1 MKYGNADLSGKFLL
15 GPMAAYTDL
24 AFRLLCRKHGASMC
38 FTEFSNANALVRGIT
53 ESWRL
58 CRTAKEEMPVG
69 IQIFGPSAEI
79 IAKAASMISQKVDT
93 GELFASC
100 IDLNFGCPSGTVIRA
115 DSGAALLKKP
125 QKIGEIVEACCKA
138 SSVPITAKIRA
149 GWSSDNSVQIAKV
162 VEGAGASG
170 ITVHWRT
177 ATEGRKR
184 STGWEAVG
192 EVKRRVAVPVIGN
205 GGATTP
211 ELAVRLLQETLCD
224 GVMVSSGAL
233 GNPHIFSQANE
244 LLANG
249 SYRKETWEEKLSSFL
264 EYASFAEKFGVLSKK
279 SLCAHA
285 IQFLSGHGGV
295 KLARGKLNAA
305 QSVEEILC
313 IMREFEPLGIG

>member
-1 MKYGNADLSGKFLL
+1 
-15 GPMAAYTDL
+15 
-24 AFRLLCRKHGASMC
+24 MC
-38 FTEFSNANALVRGIT
+38 FTEFSNANALVRGIA

-58 CRTAKEEMPVG
+58 CRTAREEMPVG
-69 IQIFGPSAEI
+69 IQIFGSSSEM
-79 IAKAASMISQKVDT
+79 IAKAARMISEKVEA

-100 IDLNFGCPSGTVIRA
+100 IDLNFGCPSGSVIRA

-125 QKIGEIVEACCKA
+125 ERIGEIVEACCKA

-184 STGWEAVG
+184 SIGWEAVG
-192 EVKRRVAVPVIGN
+192 EVKRRVAVPVVGN

-211 ELAVRLLQETLCD
+211 ELAVRMLAETGCD
-224 GVMVSSGAL
+224 AVMVSSGAL
-233 GNPHIFSQANE
+233 GNPRIFSQANG

-264 EYASFAEKFGVLSKK
+264 EYAAFAEKYGVLSDKP
-279 SLCAHA
+279 LRAHA
-285 IQFLSGHGGV
+285 IQFLTGQPGV
-295 KLARGKLNAA
+295 KIARKELNAA
-305 QSVEEILC
+305 QSAEQILC
-313 IMREFEPLGIG
+313 IMREFEPLGPH